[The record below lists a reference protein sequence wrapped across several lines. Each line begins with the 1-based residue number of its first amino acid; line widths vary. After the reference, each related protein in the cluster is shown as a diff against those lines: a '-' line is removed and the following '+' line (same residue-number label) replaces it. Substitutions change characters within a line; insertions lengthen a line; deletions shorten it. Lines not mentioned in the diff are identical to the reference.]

1 MTGCPAQWVETA
13 ATNLAAMPYWAIFL
27 DRVERVMPR
36 MRAAR
41 VMLPLQAVKVAS
53 ITSDSHSARDRPC
66 CVGKS

>member
-1 MTGCPAQWVETA
+1 
-13 ATNLAAMPYWAIFL
+13 L